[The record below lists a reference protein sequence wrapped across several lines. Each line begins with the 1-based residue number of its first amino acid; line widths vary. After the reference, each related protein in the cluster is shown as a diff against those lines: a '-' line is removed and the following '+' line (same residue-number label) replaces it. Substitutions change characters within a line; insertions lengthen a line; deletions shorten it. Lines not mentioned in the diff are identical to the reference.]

1 MAGWASLGFL
11 SPCTL
16 GQWPA
21 RHGQGEPV
29 VFGALGVTGFG
40 GNEWGRLLR
49 LSPRHPRYLV
59 SLPTRPAR
67 FREEGDVRLELRE
80 W

>member
-1 MAGWASLGFL
+1 M
-11 SPCTL
+11 
-16 GQWPA
+16 
-21 RHGQGEPV
+21 

-67 FREEGDVRLELRE
+67 FSEESDVRLDLRDGE
-80 W
+80 GVKYRNVGLTQG